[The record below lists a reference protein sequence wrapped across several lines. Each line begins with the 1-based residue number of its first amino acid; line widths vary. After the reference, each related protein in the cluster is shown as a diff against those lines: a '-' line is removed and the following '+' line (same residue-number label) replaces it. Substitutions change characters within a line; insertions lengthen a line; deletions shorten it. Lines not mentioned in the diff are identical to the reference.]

1 MPYGHV
7 LTAPRPAGRM
17 IPAMNPEW
25 INAAGGLL
33 TALAALVGGWA
44 ALRGLGA
51 WRSEL
56 VGRRKTEL
64 AEEVLAQFYQ
74 ASDVLIWARTPA
86 VGQGAGPERTARSD
100 DWNEALSATIER
112 ITDESELFSQLH
124 ANRYRFIAY
133 LGEAASSAFEEV
145 RSVHTEIVAAAGELM
160 RDNLAEDREARR
172 EIWKGAI
179 GWGQREN
186 DLIPARLDNAVRQIE
201 QVCLPLIQGGR

>member
-1 MPYGHV
+1 
-7 LTAPRPAGRM
+7 
-17 IPAMNPEW
+17 MNPEW
-25 INAAGGLL
+25 LTAAGGLL

-74 ASDVLIWARTPA
+74 ARDVLTWARTPA

-133 LGEAASSAFEEV
+133 FGGAASSAFEEI

-160 RDNLAEDREARR
+160 RDSSDLAEDRKARR
-172 EIWKGAI
+172 EVWKGAI
-179 GWGQREN
+179 GWGQRE
-186 DLIPARLDNAVRQIE
+186 DDPIPARLDNAVRQIE
-201 QVCLPLIQGGR
+201 QVCLPLIQGGRWSQG